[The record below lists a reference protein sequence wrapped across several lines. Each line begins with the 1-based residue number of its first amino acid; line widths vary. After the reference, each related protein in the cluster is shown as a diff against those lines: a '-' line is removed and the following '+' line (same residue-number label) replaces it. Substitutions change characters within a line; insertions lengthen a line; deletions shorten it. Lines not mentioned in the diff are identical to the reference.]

1 MQHERSR
8 PDSHVSA
15 VAKRRL
21 DVSGFTGIQGRW
33 TVVARREGKI
43 LWEDEIE
50 NTVVDAGL
58 NELLG
63 VTLTRETQTNTWHI
77 LVTSGAPTPNAADTM
92 ASHAGWEE
100 YTGFSDAT
108 RGVWVGSRDATAQAT
123 NPTAVQYTFNAT
135 GTVGGAGLVSTN
147 SLGGSTGTLYAVGVF
162 TGGSKVLNSGDTLD
176 VTATFTNTPV

>member
-1 MQHERSR
+1 MQYERSR
-8 PDSHVSA
+8 PDSNIA
-15 VAKRRL
+15 GVAKRRI
-21 DVSGFTGIQGRW
+21 DVSGFTGVQGRW
-33 TVVARREGKI
+33 TVVAKRDGKV

-50 NTVVDAGL
+50 NAVVDTGL

-63 VTLTRETQTNTWHI
+63 VALTGETQTNTWHI
-77 LVTSGAPTPNAADTM
+77 LVTSGAPTPAQADTM
-92 ASHAGWEE
+92 ASHAGWDE

-108 RGVWVGSRDATAQAT
+108 RIVWQGSRNATAQAT

-162 TGGSKVLNSGDTLD
+162 TGGSKTLNSGDTLD